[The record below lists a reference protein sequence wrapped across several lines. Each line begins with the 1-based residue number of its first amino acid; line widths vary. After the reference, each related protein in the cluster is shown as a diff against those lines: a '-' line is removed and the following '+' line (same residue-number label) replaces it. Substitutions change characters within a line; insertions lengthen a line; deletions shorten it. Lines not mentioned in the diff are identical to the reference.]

1 MTDLSLNLNL
11 SNFSPMQFDTRFHP
25 ELIHE
30 TVLVAEGVRILG
42 NVRIDAD
49 SSVWFNSVIRG
60 DTERIQIGARTNIQ
74 DLSMI
79 HADKDIPC
87 CIGDDVTIGHSAII
101 HGATVES
108 NVMIGMRAIVLNGAV
123 IGQGSLIAAG
133 SLIPERVVIPP
144 NSVVMG
150 SPGKVVRQ
158 CAESDAQRIQ
168 SAAKHYVTASR
179 AFRLT

>member
-1 MTDLSLNLNL
+1 
-11 SNFSPMQFDTRFHP
+11 MQFDTKFQP

-30 TVLVAEGVRILG
+30 SVWVAEGVQILG
-42 NVRIDAD
+42 DVRIDAD
-49 SSVWFNSVIRG
+49 SSVWFNAVIRG

-79 HADKDIPC
+79 HADKNVPC
-87 CIGDDVTIGHSAII
+87 TIGDDVTIGHSAIV

-123 IGQGSLIAAG
+123 IGQGSIIASG
-133 SLIPERVVIPP
+133 SLIPERVAIPP

-158 CAESDAQRIQ
+158 CTETDTQRIQ
-168 SAAKHYVTASR
+168 SATQHYVTAAR
-179 AFRLT
+179 AFRLA